1 MKALVLDEAG
11 RETALYMGCYG
22 IGVTRIVAAAIEQNH
37 DERGIIWPAPIAP
50 FQVVL
55 VPLNLQ
61 KSARVRELSDRL
73 YAELTAAG
81 IEVLYDDR
89 DARPGVK
96 FADAELLGIPHR
108 LVVADRGLEAGRLEY
123 RQRRACRVDSG
134 LRARPAPRLS
144 SLPPCYEQGLDAC
157 LGSSALAQVCLL
169 YLRGSAYSS
178 SLL

>member
-1 MKALVLDEAG
+1 M
-11 RETALYMGCYG
+11 
-22 IGVTRIVAAAIEQNH
+22 TRIVAAAIEQNH

-123 RQRRACRVDSG
+123 RQRRESASTEFPADGV
-134 LRARPAPRLS
+134 LEFMRAR
-144 SLPPCYEQGLDAC
+144 
-157 LGSSALAQVCLL
+157 LGA
-169 YLRGSAYSS
+169 
-178 SLL
+178 